1 MVDRLR
7 AEPGSYGMVSGV
19 GMNLTK
25 HVYGVYSTEP
35 GPVAPPKRADVQASI
50 ERAHPARPVVA
61 GVRRR
66 RDGCAYSIVHGRDGS
81 PEWGVLV
88 CDVDG
93 GSNGGTRAYARV
105 TDPDVL
111 SSAEERELVGATV
124 HCTTTTT
131 DLPTGGE
138 GRVNLATV

>member
-1 MVDRLR
+1 
-7 AEPGSYGMVSGV
+7 MVSGV

-25 HVYGVYSTEP
+25 HVYGVYSTES
-35 GPVAPPKRADVQASI
+35 GAVAPPKRADVQASI

-61 GVRRR
+61 EYAGDATVA
-66 RDGCAYSIVHGRDGS
+66 AYSIVHGRDGS
-81 PEWGVLV
+81 PDWGVLV
-88 CDVDG
+88 CDIDG

-111 SSAEERELVGATV
+111 SSAEERELVGAMV

-131 DLPTGGE
+131 ELPTGGE